1 MPRGL
6 LLFVSVVVFA
16 DTAFYA
22 AITPLLPGLQ
32 DEFGLSKGEAGLLAA
47 AYPAGVLI
55 GALPGG
61 LLAARVGVRPT
72 VIAGL
77 TLISVA
83 SLAFGLAENVV
94 LLDAAR
100 FLQGLGSAASWAG
113 AFGWLVGAAPREQ
126 RGALIGS
133 ALGAAIVGALMGP
146 VIGAAADAA
155 GRGPVFGGV
164 GLIAAGLIV
173 WSLRLPAVAAEGG
186 TLRELATATRDGRFR
201 AGMWLVTLPGLMFGT
216 LVVLLPLRFDE
227 LGESAAVIGAI
238 FLVAAGLEAIV
249 SPVIGRLSDRHGRLG
264 PASFGV
270 GASAVLIALMPW
282 PESTG
287 ALVALT
293 LVMWPALGVLWA
305 PAMAMLADG
314 ADHHGVA
321 QGLAFSMINLAWAI
335 GQTTGSAGGSALAE
349 LGGDALPC
357 LLLAATAA
365 ATFAVLRFR
374 TSASPGIP

>member
-1 MPRGL
+1 VPRGL

-22 AITPLLPGLQ
+22 AITPLLPALS
-32 DEFGLSKGEAGLLAA
+32 DEFDLGKGEAGILAA
-47 AYPAGVLI
+47 AYPAGVLL

-77 TLISVA
+77 TLIAVA
-83 SLAFGLAENVV
+83 SLSFGLADDVAV
-94 LLDAAR
+94 LDASR
-100 FLQGLGSAASWAG
+100 LLQGLGSAASWAG

-155 GRGPVFGGV
+155 GRGPVFGAVGV
-164 GLIAAGLIV
+164 IAAALIV

-186 TLRELATATRDGRFR
+186 TLRDLAGATRDGRFR

-227 LGESAAVIGAI
+227 LGETSAAIGAI

-270 GASAVLIALMPW
+270 GASAVLMTLVPW
-282 PESTG
+282 PDST
-287 ALVALT
+287 ALLVALT
-293 LVMWPALGVLWA
+293 LLMWPALGVLWA
-305 PAMAMLADG
+305 PAMAMLAD
-314 ADHHGVA
+314 AAEHRGVA

-335 GQTTGSAGGSALAE
+335 GQTSGSAGGSRLAE

-357 LLLAATAA
+357 LLLAGVAA

-374 TSASPGIP
+374 RPAPTGK